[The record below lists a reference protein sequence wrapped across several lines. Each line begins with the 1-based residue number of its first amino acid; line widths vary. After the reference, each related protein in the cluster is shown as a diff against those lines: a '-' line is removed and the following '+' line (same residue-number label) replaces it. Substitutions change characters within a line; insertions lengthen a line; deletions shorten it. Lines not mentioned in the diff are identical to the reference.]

1 MRWDLMLDTADVTQQ
16 FIETIIQIIG
26 RKTSQEYA
34 AVSIQN
40 LLKKLQLTYPFLR
53 EIEIKNTRSLEME
66 GSVSVRDGLNTIA
79 AKDVGRA
86 LKELVT
92 KIMISF
98 GKTAGYFFI
107 RETREKIG
115 IEYDIFLL
123 KTMNVDLSLMQSTL
137 IVENKSI
144 NILEIQKSDII
155 RRFLKV
161 LLEAVEKQTSK
172 SFAIVCLQQHID
184 KLRQSYPF
192 LDFILINDIR
202 YTLGPEEIIVK
213 QAVNTIEL
221 QDLGRALTSLLQ
233 ETDKTLTDLGRN
245 SIASDLKTH
254 LTFEYL
260 TRLKEMGVIITS
272 QGIGYNAVF
281 THIIKTLID
290 AIAKTSSE
298 NNAIFIVNSFLRK
311 NDIKYDF
318 LKLIKVESATKQ
330 GELYHIIIG
339 GNLDTISET
348 DARRAIQHLL
358 ESIIESLGEKTS
370 DEFIQHFKNSLDKKY
385 LLKIEDMG
393 VNFHML
399 ELHEEMSTKIE

>member
-1 MRWDLMLDTADVTQQ
+1 MRWNLMLDIADVTRQ

-34 AVSIQN
+34 AVTIQN
-40 LLKKLQLTYPFLR
+40 LVKKLQLTYPFLR

-66 GSVSVRDGLNTIA
+66 GSVSVKDALNTIP

-115 IEYDIFLL
+115 IEYDRFLL

-144 NILEIQKSDII
+144 NILEIQKSDVI

-172 SFAIVCLQQHID
+172 SFAIACLKQHID

-202 YTLGPEEIIVK
+202 YTFGPEEIVV
-213 QAVNTIEL
+213 QQQVNTIEL
-221 QDLGRALTSLLQ
+221 QDLGKALTSILQ

-245 SIASDLKTH
+245 SIASDLKIH

-260 TRLKEMGVIITS
+260 TRLKEMGVTITS
-272 QGIGYNAVF
+272 QGIEFNAVF
-281 THIIKTLID
+281 THVIKTLID
-290 AIAKTSSE
+290 VIGKTSSE
-298 NNAIFIVNSFLRK
+298 NNAIILVNSFLRK
-311 NDIKYDF
+311 IDMKYDF
-318 LKLIKVESATKQ
+318 LQLIKVEPATKQ

-339 GNLDTISET
+339 GNLDTINET
-348 DARRAIQHLL
+348 DARRAIHLLL
-358 ESIIESLGEKTS
+358 ESITESLGEKIS
-370 DEFIQHFKNSLDKKY
+370 DEFIQKFKNSLDKKY
-385 LLKIEDMG
+385 LLKIEEMG
-393 VNFHML
+393 INFHMI
-399 ELHEEMSTKIE
+399 ELHEAMSTKIE